1 MDSLIF
7 ALNAVLPIILLVATG
22 YILKKMGWVNNT
34 YAKTTNKLVFHLFL
48 PTMLFLNVYK
58 IDGIQNIEPA
68 PIVYSVIALVAIFL
82 LAIPFVL
89 MLSKRNDQRGVL
101 WQSAFRSNYALIGI
115 PLTQSLYGDEGLA
128 VSALMSVAVIPAINV
143 LAVVCLSTFNANGKR
158 PSVKNVLL
166 GILKNPLI
174 QSVCLGILALC
185 VRALF
190 VQWGVTFRLSD
201 IKPVYTAMGWLSNL
215 ATPLALIMLG
225 AQFEFAAVSSL
236 KKEITF
242 GVLMRTV
249 IVPALCLG
257 CAFLFF
263 RNRFSGAHFAAF
275 VSVFA
280 TPVSVSS
287 VPMTQEMGGD
297 AALIGQL
304 VVWTTLISSLS
315 IFLVSFLLRMAGVF

>member
-7 ALNAVLPIILLVATG
+7 ALNAVMPIIILVAIG
-22 YILKKMGWVNNT
+22 YLLKRMGWVDAT
-34 YAKTTNKLVFHLFL
+34 FAKTANKLVFHLFL
-48 PTMLFLNVYK
+48 PVMLFLNVYK
-58 IDGIQNIEPA
+58 IEGLQNIEIA
-68 PIVYSVIALVAIFL
+68 SILYSVIALVAVFL
-82 LAIPFVL
+82 LAIPLVM
-89 MLSKRNDQRGVL
+89 MLSKRGDQRGVL
-101 WQSAFRSNYALIGI
+101 WQASFRSNYALIGI
-115 PLTQSLYGDEGLA
+115 PLTQSLFGDAGLA

-143 LAVVCLSTFNANGKR
+143 LAVVCLSTFNSEGKR
-158 PSVKNVLL
+158 PSVKSVLL

-174 QSVCLGILALC
+174 QSVGLGILALC

-190 VQWGVTFRLSD
+190 VQWGVEFRLTD

-225 AQFEFAAVSSL
+225 AQFEFSAVSSL

-249 IVPALCLG
+249 IVPALCIG

-297 AALIGQL
+297 AALAGQL
-304 VVWTTLISSLS
+304 VVWTTLVSSLS
-315 IFLVSFLLRMAGVF
+315 IFTVSFLLRMAGVF